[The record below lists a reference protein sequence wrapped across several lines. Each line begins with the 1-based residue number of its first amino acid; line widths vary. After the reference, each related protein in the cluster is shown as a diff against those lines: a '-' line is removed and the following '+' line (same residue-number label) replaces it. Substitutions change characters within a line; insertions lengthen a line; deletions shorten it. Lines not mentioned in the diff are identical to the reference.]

1 MGQPAAARGRLP
13 CCQRRCAISTVMHSG
28 NASGE
33 RRARIDCALGWLVGA
48 AGLVVAALLLFHSG
62 GAVQLPLVVVIV
74 PVALLLF
81 GLLFLTYRMV
91 RYRQVLTAMHANMLD
106 AQEGTLQQVDVGQL
120 RDPYLRQFVG
130 DYNLMMSALRR
141 VFSTVEECQNR
152 VLTERN
158 RINAILQSL
167 PGTLLSV
174 DDDLC
179 VNAVNSLAESM
190 FGMTEDELVG
200 RSLFDLLTLSETDRD
215 LLRDAFLY
223 KRRIA
228 NQEIETRVGGAL
240 RNLSLNL
247 SFITQTGADMG
258 AVITLQ
264 DISEYKRLQENVYNQ
279 EKLVAMGELAA
290 GVAHELN
297 TPLGSILG
305 YAQLLRDAVGDEQKL
320 LEWTRVICDEARRC
334 SRIIDDLLHYARS
347 RDKCTKEVCDING
360 TIRSVIETFVSCR
373 MKRYNIEIE
382 LDLLPGEPL
391 VEGGCGQ
398 LEIVL
403 VNLLSNSIQ
412 ALAGRPDPA
421 IAIRTR
427 LGDQGR
433 VVMSVEDNGPGIPR
447 DIRGRIFDPFF
458 TTKDVGSGTG
468 LGLAICHAMLI
479 RRGASIRY
487 DGDFEGGARFIVEL
501 PHVTT
506 EAALQ

>member
-1 MGQPAAARGRLP
+1 MGDRLP
-13 CCQRRCAISTVMHSG
+13 RRIRRCVISTVIHNG
-28 NASGE
+28 NAPGE
-33 RRARIDCALGWLVGA
+33 RRARIDCALGWLVVA
-48 AGLVVAALLLFHSG
+48 AGLVVATLLLFHAG
-62 GAVQLPLVVVIV
+62 GAAHVPLMVVVG

-81 GLLFLTYRMV
+81 GLLFLTYRMI
-91 RYRQVLTAMHANMLD
+91 RYRQVLTAMHSNMLD
-106 AQEGTLQQVDVGQL
+106 AQEGMLQTVDLGEL

-174 DDDLC
+174 DDDLS
-179 VNAVNSLAESM
+179 VNAVNALAEAL
-190 FGMTEDELVG
+190 FGLSEDELVG
-200 RSLFDLLTLSETDRD
+200 CSLFDLLTLSETDRD
-215 LLRDAFLY
+215 ILRDAFLY

-247 SFITQTGADMG
+247 SFVTQTGADMG

-305 YAQLLRDAVGDEQKL
+305 YTQLLRDAVGDDHKL
-320 LEWTRVICDEARRC
+320 HEWTRVISDEARRC

-347 RDKCTKEVCDING
+347 RDKCTKEVCEVNG
-360 TIRSVIETFVSCR
+360 TVRSVIETFISCR
-373 MKRYNIEIE
+373 MKRYNIDIE
-382 LDLLPGEPL
+382 LDLPPGELL

-412 ALAGRPDPA
+412 ALTDRADA
-421 IAIRTR
+421 VIAVRTY
-427 LGDQGR
+427 LGEQGR
-433 VVMSVEDNGPGIPR
+433 VAITVEDNGPGIPR
-447 DIRGRIFDPFF
+447 DLRGRIFDPFF

-487 DGDFEGGARFIVEL
+487 DGDFEGGARFVVEL
-501 PHVTT
+501 PHVRA

>member
-1 MGQPAAARGRLP
+1 MQ
-13 CCQRRCAISTVMHSG
+13 SG
-28 NASGE
+28 TASDK
-33 RRARIDCALGWLVGA
+33 RRARSDCALGSAVVTAGVLVIA
-48 AGLVVAALLLFHSG
+48 LLFHSG
-62 GAVQLPLVVVIV
+62 GGQLPMAVVLG
-74 PVALLLF
+74 PVALLLA
-81 GLLFLTYRMV
+81 GLLFLMYRMF
-91 RYRQVLTAMHANMLD
+91 RYRQILAALHAGMLD
-106 AQEGTLQQVDVGQL
+106 AQEGTLLPVEIGRL
-120 RDPYLRQFVG
+120 RDPYLSHFVS
-130 DYNLMMSALRR
+130 DYNLMMGALRR

-179 VNAVNSLAESM
+179 INAVNSLAEQM
-190 FGMTEDELVG
+190 FGLTDEELSG
-200 RSLFDLLTLSETDRD
+200 RSLFDLLALDDADRD

-228 NQEIETRVGGAL
+228 NQEIETRVNGAL
-240 RNLSLNL
+240 RKLSLNL

-264 DISEYKRLQENVYNQ
+264 DISDYKRLQESVYNQ

-305 YAQLLRDAVGDEQKL
+305 YAQLLRDAAGDDRKV

-347 RDKCTKEVCDING
+347 RDKCTRETCELNG
-360 TIRSVIETFVSCR
+360 VVQSVIETFISCR
-373 MKRYNIEIE
+373 MKRYNIDVD
-382 LDLLPGEPL
+382 LDLVEGDLL

-403 VNLLSNSIQ
+403 VNLLTNSIQ
-412 ALAGRPDPA
+412 ALAGEPA
-421 IAIRTR
+421 PTICVRTR
-427 LGDQGR
+427 ISDSGR
-433 VVMSVEDNGPGIPR
+433 AVLIVEDNGPGIPR

-458 TTKDVGSGTG
+458 TTKDVGGGTG
-468 LGLAICHAMLI
+468 LGLAICQAMLS
-479 RRGASIRY
+479 RRGAAIRY
-487 DGDFEGGARFIVEL
+487 DGDYLAGARFMVEL
-501 PHVTT
+501 PHVLP
-506 EAALQ
+506 EVCVQ